1 MGSVDKRIHE
11 PNIRRKRLKYW
22 LNAHGSSD
30 LDGFKNELNNIL
42 AKTNYSLITVV
53 IRKDEYQEEFEQK
66 QVDMFLPISPYHIAL
81 DFVLERFVHYLH
93 YKAND
98 AEGLVIAERIGPK
111 EAAQLMNEYSR
122 LQLEGTQYI
131 SDSWFRYQLAESI
144 IFGEKQDLMPGLEMT
159 DVIARPIAEKVI
171 DPSHTPVRWEPIRKK
186 FYDGG
191 QGRPES
197 YGLKVFPT
205 PVGNDF
211 FQ

>member
-1 MGSVDKRIHE
+1 MSYPAISLATATVGRHRCPQKRLQTAPQPPGYPNSSPDHRACNSLTPFRCPHAVHPCPSVD
-11 PNIRRKRLKYW
+11 
-22 LNAHGSSD
+22 S
-30 LDGFKNELNNIL
+30 
-42 AKTNYSLITVV
+42 
-53 IRKDEYQEEFEQK
+53 
-66 QVDMFLPISPYHIAL
+66 
-81 DFVLERFVHYLH
+81 
-93 YKAND
+93 
-98 AEGLVIAERIGPK
+98 GLVIAERIGPK
-111 EAAQLMNEYSR
+111 EATQLMNEYSR